1 MTLPAGERRK
11 LRALERSAA
20 SADPGLA
27 ARFAMFNQL
36 TRHDEM
42 PRAEQL
48 KARRVRRKKWAERAA
63 AAYLISGPDTLWD

>member
-11 LRALERSAA
+11 LRTIERSAA
-20 SADPGLA
+20 TADPALA

-36 TRHDEM
+36 SRHDEM

-48 KARRVRRKKWAERAA
+48 KARRIRRKKWAERAA

>member
-11 LRALERSAA
+11 LRAIERSAV
-20 SADPGLA
+20 SADSGLA
-27 ARFAMFNQL
+27 ARFAIFNQL

-42 PRAEQL
+42 PTGEQL
-48 KARRVRRKKWAERAA
+48 TARRVRRKKWAERAA